1 MRRSADVRDRFRRA
15 VAISVTGR
23 FRDPDQYDLLRDRIL
38 PDLLAKDGDLRVWS
52 AGCATGLEV
61 YGLATLLDSLGAL
74 DRARFLGSDLLE
86 QNIEAARRGDAD
98 GVPPSPAV
106 AARTRWEVRD
116 LTQDGAP
123 EGRFDLILCR
133 NVGIYF
139 TPAARAR
146 LMEKLSG
153 ALAAQRRSAARSER
167 APVRS
172 GRSGTRAVRAA
183 RLPEDRVKRTLTFQT
198 VFGAGVLALVI
209 AGLFL
214 FMVGAIRTEHDA
226 ARQARAS
233 DDRIAVGDR
242 AAEAGH
248 RPGDRSPRLH
258 DYAGGAL
265 PRAVEQRDRRACRAR
280 RAP

>member
-1 MRRSADVRDRFRRA
+1 MTATDVDTLSRACGIPLHAYRAEHIAERVERALERESMSSLVDLAGLMRRSTAVRDRFRRA

-38 PDLLAKDGDLRVWS
+38 PDVLTKDGDLRVWS

-74 DRARFLGSDLLE
+74 GRARFLGSDLLE
-86 QNIEAARRGDAD
+86 QNIEAARSGDAD
-98 GVPPSPAV
+98 GVPPSTAV

-139 TPAARAR
+139 APAARAR

-153 ALAAQRRSAARSER
+153 ALAARGVLLLGRSER
-167 APVRS
+167 LTAPAEL
-172 GRSGTRAVRAA
+172 G
-183 RLPEDRVKRTLTFQT
+183 
-198 VFGAGVLALVI
+198 LAPY
-209 AGLFL
+209 APH
-214 FMVGAIRTEHDA
+214 AYR
-226 ARQARAS
+226 
-233 DDRIAVGDR
+233 RIA
-242 AAEAGH
+242 
-248 RPGDRSPRLH
+248 
-258 DYAGGAL
+258 
-265 PRAVEQRDRRACRAR
+265 
-280 RAP
+280 